1 MTSTL
6 AYRTCPLCEAMC
18 GLEIEVVDG
27 TRPGTVRGDGADIFS
42 AGYLCPKGASIGKL
56 HEDPDRLRTPM
67 VRDDD
72 GWHEATWD
80 EAFAVVE
87 KRLQPLLQQYGRD
100 ALAVYLGNPSVHDH
114 SISLTLSP
122 FLRALGSP
130 YRFSASTL
138 DQLPKQVASGLMFG
152 SEATVAIPDIDH
164 TDYFL

>member
-27 TRPGTVRGDGADIFS
+27 TRPGTVRGDRADVFS
-42 AGYLCPKGASIGKL
+42 AGYICPKGASIGKL

-67 VRDDD
+67 VRDAD

-80 EAFAVVE
+80 EAFAVIE
-87 KRLQPLLQQYGRD
+87 RRLPPLLEQYGRD

-114 SISLTLSP
+114 SVSL
-122 FLRALGSP
+122 ALCAVPSRPRHQVPLQRQHARPAAQAG
-130 YRFSASTL
+130 RERL
-138 DQLPKQVASGLMFG
+138 DVRQ
-152 SEATVAIPDIDH
+152 
-164 TDYFL
+164 